1 MRSNW
6 CKSYAELKQSNHS
19 GPSKSEFNTLSS
31 KVDELT
37 RMIHSLTVMNQ
48 RLLDIINNPDWEEVK
63 EEIEK
68 MSKKN
73 SI

>member
-6 CKSYAELKQSNHS
+6 GESYSELKQTSS

-37 RMIHSLTVMNQ
+37 RKVNSLMLMNQ
-48 RLLDIINNPDWEEVK
+48 RLMDIINNPDWEEVK

-68 MSKKN
+68 DN
-73 SI
+73 Q